1 MDIRTPN
8 SRNTDPMPSHLA
20 GEHIT
25 ATGNRARH
33 IDIVTR
39 AVEEYPGYTAREL
52 SWLIGRDKS
61 LDQETKEALDY
72 VAVGKRLSDA
82 KGVQVRVGGY
92 RPCSLKP
99 GRDVSV
105 WYAK

>member
-1 MDIRTPN
+1 MDIRTPH

-25 ATGNRARH
+25 ASGRRARH

-39 AVEEYPGYTAREL
+39 AVEENPGHTAREL
-52 SWLIGRDKS
+52 CWLIGRDES
-61 LDQETKEALDY
+61 LDQATRDALDY
-72 VAVGKRLSDA
+72 HEVVRRLSDA
-82 KGVQVRVGGY
+82 KGVQIRVGWH
-92 RPCSLKP
+92 RPCTIKP